1 MGIENMANSLR
12 IENMGHKWLKCS
24 HSWLYL
30 PDNGGHHSL
39 IWEKKA
45 DDLGETRKSEII
57 G

>member
-1 MGIENMANSLR
+1 MGIENMGYSVR
-12 IENMGHKWLKCS
+12 FENMGHKWLKCS

-39 IWEKKA
+39 IWEEKA